1 MSILRRNPRV
11 DSNQSTIVKELR
23 DRGALVVIL
32 GQPVDLLV
40 GYRGEWALVEVK
52 AGPRSKI
59 QPSQTKFLDQCRD
72 NQVPCF
78 LLDDLD
84 DVDTFFPLVTDA
96 ENGDPES
103 AGDQTGTDQPLG
115 GPARGD
121 LEVDRPELV
130 DRVKHLDLDR
140 P

>member
-23 DRGALVVIL
+23 DRGALVVVL

-40 GYRGEWALVEVK
+40 GYRGAWALVEVK
-52 AGPRSKI
+52 AGPRAKI
-59 QPSQTKFLDQCRD
+59 LPSQTAFLDRCRA

-78 LLDDLD
+78 LIDDLD
-84 DVDTFFPLVTDA
+84 DVDTFFPLVTD
-96 ENGDPES
+96 PEDRDTES
-103 AGDQTGTDQPLG
+103 TTDQAGTDQPLG

-121 LEVDRPELV
+121 LKVDRPELV
-130 DRVKHLDLDR
+130 DRIK
-140 P
+140 

>member
-1 MSILRRNPRV
+1 MKYKGNNPRV
-11 DSNQSTIVKELR
+11 DSNQAVIVKELR

-52 AGPRSKI
+52 ASSRSKI
-59 QPSQTKFLDQCRD
+59 QPSQTAFLDQCRE

-84 DVDTFFPLVTDA
+84 DVETFFPLVDP
-96 ENGDPES
+96 EYGDPES
-103 AGDQTGTDQPLG
+103 ATDQSGPDQPLG
-115 GPARGD
+115 GPA
-121 LEVDRPELV
+121 
-130 DRVKHLDLDR
+130 
-140 P
+140 

>member
-1 MSILRRNPRV
+1 MTQALMWKPTVATEVKYKGNNPRV
-11 DSNQSTIVKELR
+11 DANQAVIVKELR

-59 QPSQTKFLDQCRD
+59 QPSQTIFLDQCRE

-78 LLDDLD
+78 LIDDLD
-84 DVDTFFPLVTDA
+84 DVETFFPLLPYAEDRETDSGA
-96 ENGDPES
+96 DHS
-103 AGDQTGTDQPLG
+103 TGDQPLG
-115 GPARGD
+115 GTA
-121 LEVDRPELV
+121 
-130 DRVKHLDLDR
+130 
-140 P
+140 

>member
-1 MSILRRNPRV
+1 MKYKLNNPRV
-11 DSNQSTIVKELR
+11 DANQAVIVKELR

-52 AGPRSKI
+52 SGPNARVRPNQS
-59 QPSQTKFLDQCRD
+59 KFLDQCRD

-84 DVDTFFPLVTDA
+84 DVETFFPLLTDP
-96 ENGDPES
+96 ENGDPEGS
-103 AGDQTGTDQPLG
+103 ADHSSTNRPLC
-115 GPARGD
+115 RTT
-121 LEVDRPELV
+121 
-130 DRVKHLDLDR
+130 
-140 P
+140 

>member
-59 QPSQTKFLDQCRD
+59 QPSQTKFLDQCRE

-84 DVDTFFPLVTDA
+84 DVDTFFPLLTDT
-96 ENGDPES
+96 EDRDTES
-103 AGDQTGTDQPLG
+103 GTDQAGTDQTLG
-115 GPARGD
+115 RAT
-121 LEVDRPELV
+121 
-130 DRVKHLDLDR
+130 
-140 P
+140 